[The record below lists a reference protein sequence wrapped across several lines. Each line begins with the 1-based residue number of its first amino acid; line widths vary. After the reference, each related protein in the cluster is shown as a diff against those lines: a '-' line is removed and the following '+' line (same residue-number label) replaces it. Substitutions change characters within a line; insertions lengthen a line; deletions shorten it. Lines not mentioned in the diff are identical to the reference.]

1 VAFLLC
7 FAKVSTFAIATLW
20 AAAGACSARRANA
33 PQGNIERQSDA
44 EYDLARD
51 DFFKGQPRSALD
63 HCRKAIEL
71 NDQNSNALYFAAAI
85 HLSFCSGTLEL
96 SAPDC
101 RLPDAESYVRR
112 ALRVNDTFREARNT
126 LGQILILEKRYA
138 EAIAVLTP
146 LTQDPAFESNY
157 LAWGNLGWAQV
168 LSGHVDEGIES
179 LKSSVTEL
187 RFCVG
192 HYRLGVAYERKGDL
206 AAAEKSLT
214 NAVTVE
220 APDCKNLQDAW
231 EERAQV
237 RVKLGRVADARADFQ
252 KCRDIGAESRAGK
265 ACVDALAR
273 IQ

>member
-1 VAFLLC
+1 M
-7 FAKVSTFAIATLW
+7 FAIATLW
-20 AAAGACSARRANA
+20 AAAGACSARPANA
-33 PQGNIERQSDA
+33 PQGNLERQSDA

-51 DFFKGQPRSALD
+51 DFFKGRPRSALD

-71 NDQNSNALYFAAAI
+71 NDQNANALYFASAI
-85 HLSFCSGTLEL
+85 HLSFCSGDLEL
-96 SAPDC
+96 ASPDC
-101 RLPDAESYVRR
+101 RLGDAENFVRR

-168 LSGHVDEGIES
+168 LSGHVDEGIAS

-192 HYRLGVAYERKGDL
+192 HYRLGVAYEKKGDF
-206 AAAEKSLT
+206 AAAEQSLT

-237 RVKLGRVADARADFQ
+237 RMKLGKLADARADFQ